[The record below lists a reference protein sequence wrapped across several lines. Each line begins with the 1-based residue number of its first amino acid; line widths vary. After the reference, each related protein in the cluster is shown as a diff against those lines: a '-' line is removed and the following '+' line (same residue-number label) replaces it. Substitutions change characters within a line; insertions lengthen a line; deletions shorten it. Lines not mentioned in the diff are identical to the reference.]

1 MKKKIYSLFIIIS
14 MMFLLISCD
23 DSPYIKG
30 YSFHSMGAVIEVQLY
45 EKTDEDMVFDAVFDI
60 FSFYGQLTSNYK
72 RNEVEETSPYY
83 DLNNIYLINEKA
95 GVEAVKVKEEL
106 IDVLEFSIEL
116 NEQTNGYFNVGLG
129 KVSKIWK
136 DAIDKNL
143 VLSYTEY
150 LKILDII
157 TDLET
162 PDLSKVIIDKVN
174 QTVYLEDESFSL
186 DLGGIAKGY
195 ATQLAYNYL
204 KDELGLKRF
213 KINSGASSIGIG
225 LPPVN
230 HPIKTY
236 IRDDNST
243 SDNNFYK
250 DGLLGYIPGGNKHI
264 ATSGSG
270 QQYVNVFDDF
280 GFYKKIHHLISPFT
294 LMPINHYYKVTL
306 IGDNSSLL
314 DAYATAVYLMPL
326 DEAEMFL
333 TEHNIGYVLY
343 LMDYSLK
350 TNLSEAD
357 FVQYEIVGEI
367 N

>member
-1 MKKKIYSLFIIIS
+1 MKKKIYSLIIIIS
-14 MMFLLISCD
+14 LMFLLISCD
-23 DSPYIKG
+23 KDPYIKG
-30 YSFHSMGAVIEVQLY
+30 YSFRSMGSSIEVQIY
-45 EKTDEDMVFDAVFDI
+45 EKTDEDKVFDAVFDI

-83 DLNNIYLINEKA
+83 NLNNIYLINEKA
-95 GVEAVKVKEEL
+95 GVEAVEVAEEL
-106 IDVLEFSIEL
+106 IELLELSIDL
-116 NEQTNGYFNVGLG
+116 NKQTNGYFNIGLG
-129 KVSKIWK
+129 KVTEIWK
-136 DAIDKNL
+136 EAIYNNL
-143 VLSYTEY
+143 VLSYEDY
-150 LKILDII
+150 LYTVDMI
-157 TDLET
+157 TNLET
-162 PDLSKVIIDKVN
+162 PDLSKVIIDKEN
-174 QTVYLEDESFSL
+174 KTVYLEDNTFNL

-195 ATQLAYNYL
+195 ATELAYNYL

-243 SDNNFYK
+243 YDNDFYK

-270 QQYVNVFDDF
+270 QQYVNVYDDS

-294 LMPINHYYKVTL
+294 LMPVNHYYKVTL

-314 DAYATAVYLMPL
+314 DAYATAVYSMPL
-326 DEAEMFL
+326 NEALKFL
-333 TEHNIGYVLY
+333 EDHEIGYVLY
-343 LMDYSLK
+343 LMDYSLE
-350 TNLSEAD
+350 TNLSVKE

-367 N
+367 Y